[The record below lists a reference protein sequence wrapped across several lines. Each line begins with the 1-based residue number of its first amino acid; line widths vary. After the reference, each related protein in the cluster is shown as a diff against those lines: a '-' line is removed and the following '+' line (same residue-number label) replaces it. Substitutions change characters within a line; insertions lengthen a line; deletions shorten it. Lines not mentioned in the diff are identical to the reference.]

1 MDNYNTIIQN
11 TSFDICLYKKN
22 CFDSVTSFWII
33 KKWGKNKQIYNIEY
47 TNNDDILSNKF
58 LFSSFFIN
66 KNILILN
73 IYFNKDIIEK
83 FLNHHK
89 SLFIIDNKK
98 INLELFLKY
107 KLNINPKFN
116 LLYKNNQNTNFIL
129 WNILQK
135 NKEIPDFICQ
145 INEYN
150 NFKILK
156 NNSYY
161 FIIGWKDFFQNKLN
175 YDTMDYVYN
184 YMINKSNLFIKNGKK
199 KCNNV
204 ISIKNIEYI
213 DSKNNTIDLI
223 QGFTIGFF
231 TSFVI
236 LYLLRRRK

>member
-1 MDNYNTIIQN
+1 MNTYNNIIQN
-11 TSFDICLYKKN
+11 TSFDICLYKKD
-22 CFDSVTSFWII
+22 CFDSIVSFWII

-89 SLFIIDNKK
+89 SILVIDNKK
-98 INLELFLKY
+98 VNLELYLKY
-107 KLNINPKFN
+107 KLNNNPKFN

-135 NKEIPDFICQ
+135 NKEIPDFIYQ

-161 FIIGWKDFFQNKLN
+161 FIIGWKDFFQNK
-175 YDTMDYVYN
+175 
-184 YMINKSNLFIKNGKK
+184 
-199 KCNNV
+199 
-204 ISIKNIEYI
+204 
-213 DSKNNTIDLI
+213 
-223 QGFTIGFF
+223 
-231 TSFVI
+231 
-236 LYLLRRRK
+236 R